1 MKILNSF
8 LKTFGLLTAV
18 ISGLLF
24 SSTVANAFTVGIA
37 FPTQND
43 TRWYTEG
50 FMLNNKLKAAGFN
63 TELFFAGDLDN
74 GLQLKQ
80 LTRMLNSNVD
90 ILVIASIDGFSLVD
104 TLKPAQDKKLPIISY
119 DRLIMNTDAP
129 TYYASVDSE
138 MIGEL
143 QGQYI
148 IDQLQPGSGSVKQI
162 EIFTG
167 SPDDNNARIFYEGA
181 MKKLGG
187 FIDLGYIT
195 VKSGEVKQEDT
206 AIQNWSPDLANKRM
220 NDLLDKVGYGPNGER
235 LDAILAP
242 SDAIADGI
250 VFALKK
256 RGYTADNMPKITGC
270 DSTPAALERIQKG
283 EQGMTIYKSNELCD
297 TVVQMVKDISQGKPV
312 DVNDNFTYDNGFKIM
327 DSVLCKPELVDN
339 SNVDIVKNY
348 QVIDNSYTEKYRVK
362 VQAQSENNRLS
373 FFLQLTLLSCR
384 TTFFPTVHFH
394 QWQ

>member
-8 LKTFGLLTAV
+8 LKTLGLLTAV

-24 SSTVANAFTVGIA
+24 SSTVANAFTVGVA
-37 FPTQND
+37 FPTQNA

-80 LTRMLNSNVD
+80 LTRMINSNVD

-104 TLKPAQDKKLPIISY
+104 TLKPAQDKKIPIISY

-162 EIFTG
+162 EI
-167 SPDDNNARIFYEGA
+167 
-181 MKKLGG
+181 L
-187 FIDLGYIT
+187 
-195 VKSGEVKQEDT
+195 Q
-206 AIQNWSPDLANKRM
+206 
-220 NDLLDKVGYGPNGER
+220 DLL
-235 LDAILAP
+235 
-242 SDAIADGI
+242 
-250 VFALKK
+250 
-256 RGYTADNMPKITGC
+256 
-270 DSTPAALERIQKG
+270 
-283 EQGMTIYKSNELCD
+283 MTITL
-297 TVVQMVKDISQGKPV
+297 
-312 DVNDNFTYDNGFKIM
+312 GFSMKA
-327 DSVLCKPELVDN
+327 L
-339 SNVDIVKNY
+339 
-348 QVIDNSYTEKYRVK
+348 
-362 VQAQSENNRLS
+362 
-373 FFLQLTLLSCR
+373 
-384 TTFFPTVHFH
+384 
-394 QWQ
+394 